1 MKKVL
6 SLALVLIL
14 MLSLV
19 SCAPKS
25 KEFSKEGMT
34 ITLTNSFWEKSVD
47 GYTICYDSRNDAVF
61 VLKEAFSLLDGAEDL
76 TLDEY
81 AEMVRKN
88 NASRSPSEIKKEE
101 GLTIMEYTFL
111 NESNGIT
118 YAYLTTMFKTSDAFW
133 LIQFTCEKS
142 DYDTRR
148 ASYIEW
154 AKSVKF
160 DK

>member
-19 SCAPKS
+19 SCAPKP
-25 KEFSKEGMT
+25 KEFSKDGMT
-34 ITLTNSFWEKSVD
+34 ITLTNSFWEKAMD
-47 GYTICYDSRNDAVF
+47 GYTICYDSRKDAVF
-61 VLKEAFSLLDGAEDL
+61 VLKEAFSLFDGAENL
-76 TLDEY
+76 TLDQY

-88 NASRSPSEIKKEE
+88 NESRSPSEIKKEE

-111 NESNGIT
+111 NESNGT
-118 YAYLTTMFKTSDAFW
+118 KYAYMTTMFKTSDAFW
-133 LIQFTCEKS
+133 LIQFTCAES
-142 DYDTRR
+142 DYETHR
-148 ASYIEW
+148 ASFIEW

-160 DK
+160 DA